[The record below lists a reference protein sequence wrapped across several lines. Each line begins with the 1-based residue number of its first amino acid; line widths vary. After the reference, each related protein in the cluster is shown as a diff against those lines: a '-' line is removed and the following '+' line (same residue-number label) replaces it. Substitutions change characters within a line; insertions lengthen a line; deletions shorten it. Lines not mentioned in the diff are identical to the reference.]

1 MRRGFSSVKSMTL
14 TAPSIV
20 TTTSARPAAGTT
32 LSAVTDEGAR
42 GVSDAAAVALRAL
55 TVSSAAST
63 ASC

>member
-1 MRRGFSSVKSMTL
+1 MTL

-55 TVSSAAST
+55 TVSAAAST
-63 ASC
+63 ASW